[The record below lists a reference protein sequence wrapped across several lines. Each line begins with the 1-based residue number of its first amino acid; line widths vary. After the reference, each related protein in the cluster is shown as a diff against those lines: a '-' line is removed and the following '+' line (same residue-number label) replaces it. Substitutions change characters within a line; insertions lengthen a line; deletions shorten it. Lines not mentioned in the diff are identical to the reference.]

1 MIRFR
6 SRALRAC
13 AVLMAPACPVL
24 ADVQPPASSL
34 DAVQVT
40 ATRFGEQVQEV
51 PNAVEVISGEELR
64 ARGAYDLRTA
74 LALVGGVSVA
84 PGGDDGPASAVPGLL
99 GLREIDDF
107 LLVVDGVPAGG
118 ALLPQFST
126 LDLNNIERIEVQ
138 RGTAPVFYGT
148 TAFAGTIHIVHYAAG
163 SADQRLSASYGS
175 FGSFGL
181 AGAGVIST
189 GDWKQSISAD
199 ATRDRYADAEQGH
212 DRAHLLYRLGHALAG
227 GQARLDVDATV
238 QHDRPA
244 SPQPVEDGRIPDEDE
259 ADSNQNP
266 ADAKIDTNRFRL
278 TAGYDKR
285 LWLGDW
291 GSTLS
296 VTQSHLQQVRGFLLE
311 DAEDLPAGEPNAEG
325 FHQRRDITDVFF
337 DTHLTRRFGSSV
349 FLTVGANELF
359 GLAHQDSQTFA
370 YTVPADGS
378 RPVASSEAEPEEA
391 STFSD
396 QRSFAGLY
404 AQARWN
410 LLPNLG
416 LLAGLRLNHTDERRT
431 FTDADDSRTQRASST
446 RLNGS
451 IGLDWRVWQDESA
464 DLDDVVVYA
473 SYGNTFQ
480 PPQID
485 FGPEDQGGPLLRPE
499 IEQSIEGGI
508 KADGL
513 DGRLSIDL
521 SGYYVNFANQAVAVN
536 VDGTPGLANGGKQ
549 GFRGGEI
556 ELRYTLLPTLLLS
569 ANYSYNDARYRD
581 YQTVIEGE
589 TVQLKG
595 KRLVLSPHGLA
606 AAGLI
611 YGGATGPKASVM
623 ANFVGDRFLDSE
635 NTLRA
640 KAYATVDATLGWQ
653 FRRYGITL
661 EASNLGNQRAPVLAS
676 ELGEGQ
682 FYLLQGRRLFLRLT
696 TRL

>member
-1 MIRFR
+1 MIRR
-6 SRALRAC
+6 SVPALTAS
-13 AVLMAPACPVL
+13 AALLAAPFL
-24 ADVQPPASSL
+24 AFADAKPAASSL

-40 ATRFGEQVQEV
+40 ATRFGEPVQEV
-51 PNAVEVISGEELR
+51 PNAVEVISGDELR
-64 ARGAYDLRTA
+64 ARGATDLRTA

-84 PGGDDGPASAVPGLL
+84 PGGDEGPASAVPGLL

-148 TAFAGTIHIVHYAAG
+148 TAFAGTIHVIHYAAG
-163 SADQRLSASYGS
+163 TADRRLTASYGS
-175 FGSFGL
+175 YGSFGL
-181 AGAGVIST
+181 AGSGVISS
-189 GDWKQSISAD
+189 GNWKQSVSAD

-212 DRAHLLYRLGHALAG
+212 DRAHVLYRLGHALAG
-227 GQARLDVDATV
+227 GQTRLDVDATV
-238 QHDRPA
+238 QHDRPG
-244 SPQPVEDGRIPDEDE
+244 SPKDVEEGRIPDEDE
-259 ADSNQNP
+259 ADTNQNP
-266 ADAKIDTNRFRL
+266 ADSKIDTNRFKL

-285 LWLGDW
+285 VALGDW

-325 FHQRRDITDVFF
+325 FHQRRDITDAFF
-337 DTHLTRRFGSSV
+337 DTHLTHRFGKTV
-349 FLTVGANELF
+349 FLTVGFNELF
-359 GLAHQDSQTFA
+359 GLAHQDSQNFA

-410 LLPNLG
+410 LTPQLG
-416 LLAGLRLNHTDERRT
+416 VLAGLRLNHTDERRT
-431 FTDADDSRTQRASST
+431 FTDEDDTRTQRASST

-451 IGLDWRVWQDESA
+451 IGVDWRVWQDANA
-464 DLDDVVVYA
+464 DFDDVVLYA

-485 FGPEDQGGPLLRPE
+485 FGPDDQGGPLLRPE
-499 IEQSIEGGI
+499 TEQSLEGGI

-521 SGYYVNFANQAVAVN
+521 SGYYVNFANQAVAVSVN
-536 VDGTPGLANGGKQ
+536 GTPGLANGGKQ
-549 GFRGGEI
+549 GFRGAEL
-556 ELRYTLLPTLLLS
+556 ELRYKLLQTLLLS

-581 YQTVIEGE
+581 YRTVIEGE
-589 TVQLKG
+589 SVQLKG
-595 KRLVLSPHGLA
+595 NRLVLSPHGLA
-606 AAGLI
+606 GAGII
-611 YGGATGPKASVM
+611 YGAAAGPKASVT

-640 KAYATVDATLGWQ
+640 KAYVTVDATLGWQ
-653 FRRYGITL
+653 FRRFAISLDGYNL
-661 EASNLGNQRAPVLAS
+661 SNRRAPVLAS

-682 FYLLQGRRLFLRLT
+682 FYLLQGRRVFLRLS